1 MASQREIKR
10 RIRSIK
16 NTAQITKAM
25 QTVAASRM
33 RRAQQRVSATRP
45 YAQHIRAIVAD
56 VAGKSGAAGHPLLAQ
71 RDVRNVEI
79 LMISPDRGLAGA
91 MVTNIKRETSRLIS
105 AQQQPVRVIAV
116 GRKGRDFIARSRLRM
131 VAEFTQLGDHPS
143 ADVVGPIARQLLDD
157 YESGE
162 ADIVYLVYTQ
172 YVSTLRQHP
181 QVVQLLPV
189 IPPEGD
195 QAEAV
200 NAPWN
205 YEPDNPQAVLSS
217 LLPRYIEFTI
227 YQALLE
233 SVASF
238 YSAQMIAMSN
248 ATDNANE
255 LVGELTL
262 LMNKARQAEITK
274 EIAEISGAAEAIRT
288 G

>member
-1 MASQREIKR
+1 MASRRELRR

-33 RRAQQRVSATRP
+33 RRAQQRVAATRP

-56 VAGKSGAAGHPLLAQ
+56 VAGKEGAGSHPMLAQ
-71 RDVRNVEI
+71 RPIRNAEV

-91 MVTNIKRETSRLIS
+91 MVTNIKRETSRLIG
-105 AQQQPVRVIAV
+105 AQQHPVRVIAV
-116 GRKGRDFIARSRLRM
+116 GRKGRDFISRSRLNL
-131 VAEFTQLGDHPS
+131 VAEFTQLGDHPG
-143 ADVVGPIARQLLDD
+143 ADAVGPIARQLLDD
-157 YESGE
+157 YESE
-162 ADIVYLVYTQ
+162 QVDVVYLTYTRFI
-172 YVSTLRQHP
+172 STLRQQP
-181 QVVQLLPV
+181 QVVQLIPV
-189 IPPEGD
+189 IPPEG
-195 QAEAV
+195 EEGLEI
-200 NAPWN
+200 NAPWD
-205 YEPDNPQAVLSS
+205 YEPDNPEAVLSS

-233 SVASF
+233 SIASF